1 MLEEK
6 GIRVDF
12 ESDDSS
18 ALESKLL
25 REENR
30 TLNRRYNEC
39 LVELQTTKHKLNEL
53 EIRMY
58 DIRREKDLMQL

>member
-1 MLEEK
+1 MET
-6 GIRVDF
+6 
-12 ESDDSS
+12 
-18 ALESKLL
+18 KLL

-53 EIRMY
+53 EIKIY
-58 DIRREKDLMQL
+58 DIRREKDLMQLEF